1 MYGDDQSTVTP
12 MGCRSE
18 FMVGHGDVVDLHPT
32 GLEHLARR
40 ADDRCS
46 PQPSRLLTRRELPV
60 NSAATGMSMLAHNFS
75 CTRAEAELGYT
86 RRPFEAAA
94 QDAWDWFVGHDY
106 VKALRPRTA
115 LAR

>member
-1 MYGDDQSTVTP
+1 
-12 MGCRSE
+12 
-18 FMVGHGDVVDLHPT
+18 
-32 GLEHLARR
+32 
-40 ADDRCS
+40 
-46 PQPSRLLTRRELPV
+46 
-60 NSAATGMSMLAHNFS
+60 MSMLAHNFS

-94 QDAWDWFVGHDY
+94 QDAWDWFVGHGY